1 MFWNLPIWGSE
12 TQKKKSKKKPE
23 NSEKQTHPYGVL
35 KLKKKKFKKWKIQ
48 KKKLTHMGFGA
59 GVEEGEG
66 VPRQLVEGLG
76 GGGGFPSYQEPSHQA
91 EGLESQE

>member
-1 MFWNLPIWGSE
+1 
-12 TQKKKSKKKPE
+12 
-23 NSEKQTHPYGVL
+23 
-35 KLKKKKFKKWKIQ
+35 
-48 KKKLTHMGFGA
+48 MGFGA